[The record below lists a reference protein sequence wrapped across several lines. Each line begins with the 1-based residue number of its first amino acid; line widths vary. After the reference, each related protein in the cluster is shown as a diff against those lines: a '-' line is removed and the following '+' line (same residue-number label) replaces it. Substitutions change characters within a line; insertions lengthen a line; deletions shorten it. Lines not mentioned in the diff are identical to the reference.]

1 MYKFRYQISTI
12 FHFLNMLSLC
22 LFFAMSVFSVP
33 IAIVLVAYHIMVVL
47 CSFVTGTVHSSTS
60 MLRT

>member
-1 MYKFRYQISTI
+1 
-12 FHFLNMLSLC
+12 MLSLC

-33 IAIVLVAYHIMVVL
+33 IAIVLVAYHIMAVL
-47 CSFVTGTVHSSTS
+47 CSFVTGTVRSSTS